1 MYENMSLLVLLLI
14 MICYSNASLD
24 ELENRMN
31 VKFQNMA
38 SLLREQNE
46 KIRNLENIVNVQK
59 EDINVL
65 TDKLRIVKIEN
76 LENENEIVKMKET
89 ISKLLQKCN
98 DQKAGNDVDTNE
110 VIDDGMAIVERKN
123 NGMLLICFTN

>member
-123 NGMLLICFTN
+123 NGMLLICFTS